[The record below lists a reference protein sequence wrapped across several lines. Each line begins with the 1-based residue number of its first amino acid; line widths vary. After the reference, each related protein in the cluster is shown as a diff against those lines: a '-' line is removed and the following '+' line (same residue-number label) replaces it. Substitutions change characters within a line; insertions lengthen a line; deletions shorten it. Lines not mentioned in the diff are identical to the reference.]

1 MGAGVPGVCLFP
13 AVAMAGRVA
22 GPPRLREL
30 PAGGSCSAC
39 VGGTTPC
46 ACEAEEWRWTW
57 PGARGNPREGKLGEA
72 VGVVPPGAAP
82 GPPGFL
88 RWTSVPE

>member
-1 MGAGVPGVCLFP
+1 M
-13 AVAMAGRVA
+13 AVDV
-22 GPPRLREL
+22 
-30 PAGGSCSAC
+30 
-39 VGGTTPC
+39 
-46 ACEAEEWRWTW
+46 
-57 PGARGNPREGKLGEA
+57 ARGKGNPKEGKLGEA